1 MKAKK
6 SFYFK
11 KKTKSYCYSLDSQ
24 TMKQLTCR
32 SISWRSFFLFL
43 ILIMSSLRVSFEI
56 EHDRNHIQN
65 PPQLLFTCQHCK
77 AQILTS
83 NFIFSYWK
91 LDKPIHFISFWSFVI
106 TRSAISTLKASYT
119 LLLIFFSSNY
129 NDKFIFFRSAFFSGG
144 GGGGE
149 CKGDQICAT

>member
-1 MKAKK
+1 M
-6 SFYFK
+6 
-11 KKTKSYCYSLDSQ
+11 SYCCLLDS
-24 TMKQLTCR
+24 LTCL

-56 EHDRNHIQN
+56 EHDRNHIKK
-65 PPQLLFTCQHCK
+65 PPQLIFTCLHCK

-83 NFIFSYWK
+83 NFIFSYWR
-91 LDKPIHFISFWSFVI
+91 LDKPIHFISFSSFVI

-129 NDKFIFFRSAFFSGG
+129 IDKFIFFRSAFLGG
-144 GGGGE
+144 KVQRE
-149 CKGDQICAT
+149 IKSVQLNNRNNLLAN